1 MRRVTRHCPVAAAI
15 VLMLVAC
22 GDDVERVE
30 APAPA
35 PAAASAAAPAAA
47 APAENRV
54 QAMINEIDRQAF
66 TPESRDPFS
75 PPRPTRSGGPN
86 PTPDAVVPDCNID
99 DDPLGETDLSE
110 LALMALITGTPVPRA
125 MFTANRDSQAVIVS
139 EGAKIGPDCTNRITD
154 IRDNE
159 VVVTQMS
166 FNEAE
171 RVETVLIL
179 NEERLAAE
187 IIDIR

>member
-1 MRRVTRHCPVAAAI
+1 
-15 VLMLVAC
+15 
-22 GDDVERVE
+22 
-30 APAPA
+30 
-35 PAAASAAAPAAA
+35 
-47 APAENRV
+47 
-54 QAMINEIDRQAF
+54 
-66 TPESRDPFS
+66 
-75 PPRPTRSGGPN
+75 
-86 PTPDAVVPDCNID
+86 
-99 DDPLGETDLSE
+99 
-110 LALMALITGTPVPRA
+110 
-125 MFTANRDSQAVIVS
+125 MFTANMDSQAVIVS